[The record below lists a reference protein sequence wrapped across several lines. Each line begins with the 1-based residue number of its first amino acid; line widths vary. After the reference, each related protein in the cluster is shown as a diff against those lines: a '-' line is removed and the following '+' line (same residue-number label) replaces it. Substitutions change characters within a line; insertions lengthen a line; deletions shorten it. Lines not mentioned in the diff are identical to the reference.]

1 MAKIRFRVDYN
12 MRFPDGSSV
21 TRGFIV
27 LDDKKHSALV
37 EMLDA
42 SKGAHREE
50 AKAEV
55 QTAVAVDSVGE
66 VLEPAEEE
74 EPKVEAP
81 DEPAAEEEPDW
92 KFMQKSELKK
102 WILTTDVKAPRENAS
117 HKSLVEACQRAWK
130 DGARPTE

>member
-1 MAKIRFRVDYN
+1 MAKVRFRVDYN

-55 QTAVAVDSVGE
+55 QTSVAVDAVGE
-66 VLEPAEEE
+66 VL
-74 EPKVEAP
+74 
-81 DEPAAEEEPDW
+81 EPAAEEEPDW

-102 WILTTDVKAPRENAS
+102 WILSTDVKAPRENAS